1 MVLQMLCCYHLLKS
15 LLLLENIE
23 TQEKA
28 TVVNLAIHFYS
39 NNIIIIFRAEAPAV
53 LKNVDGSS
61 LLLEGGEAQ
70 TDRLADGVQAAV

>member
-23 TQEKA
+23 TQEMA
-28 TVVNLAIHFYS
+28 TVVDLTILIYS
-39 NNIIIIFRAEAPAV
+39 NNIVIFRAEAPEVAYLRPKKEDAEKPRKAPPL

-61 LLLEGGEAQ
+61 L
-70 TDRLADGVQAAV
+70 

>member
-39 NNIIIIFRAEAPAV
+39 NIIIIFRAEAPEEA
-53 LKNVDGSS
+53 S
-61 LLLEGGEAQ
+61 LRPKKEDAQ
-70 TDRLADGVQAAV
+70 KPRKHLHF